1 MPPLE
6 SGERPVQL
14 REIVVVKPGDLQQVW
29 SCPRCGQGMCDTESG
44 SCVHGEGSIVRDIG
58 SEMKGRGRRNAAGGR
73 RKPQKR
79 VEHAPIPEVSLSAEV
94 SPTAQ
99 TDPAPGRQRDDHPVD
114 AQAGQDTADKRG
126 GVARPMIT
134 AWVEPKLPP

>member
-6 SGERPVQL
+6 SGECPVQL
-14 REIVVVKPGDLQQVW
+14 REIVVVKPGDLQHVW

-44 SCVHGEGSIVRDIG
+44 SCVHGEGSIVRHIG

-73 RKPQKR
+73 RKPRKR

-99 TDPAPGRQRDDHPVD
+99 TDPAPGRQPTTILSMLRPARTPLISV
-114 AQAGQDTADKRG
+114 AAI
-126 GVARPMIT
+126 ARPMIT